1 MSGVPSL
8 RSRAVRAALWALVVL
23 GLTAALSLCPAR
35 PAAAA
40 GQPPAPGGDDVL
52 TAPDNGAC
60 LRCHERGA
68 GGAAAVP
75 GLDAA
80 AYRQSPHG
88 RLACTSCHL
97 GFRPG
102 PHDAVQVRDW
112 RATARLEAC
121 RACHAD
127 VFSRYSASFHG
138 RVALSQP
145 RRGAPACA
153 DCHDAHAV
161 LRPGTAAF
169 REGIDDLC
177 ARCHADARKT
187 YLDSY
192 HGKAF
197 LLGRGSAA
205 VCTDCHGSHRI
216 LPPDDPR
223 SSVNKAN
230 LVATCQK
237 CHPGANSNFA
247 GFMVHVN
254 PRDPRSSLLLW
265 FFYAAYVVLIAV
277 VFSFGFVHSGLYI
290 YRGIKDGLYSRHGP
304 RL

>member
-1 MSGVPSL
+1 MRAGRQRL
-8 RSRAVRAALWALVVL
+8 RPVLRRAVAALALGVALAAAWAAV
-23 GLTAALSLCPAR
+23 
-35 PAAAA
+35 AAAA
-40 GQPPAPGGDDVL
+40 SPSPAAGESSSILAP
-52 TAPDNGAC
+52 PDNSRC
-60 LRCHERGA
+60 LRCHGGGEGA
-68 GGAAAVP
+68 GAGPRV
-75 GLDAA
+75 DAA
-80 AYRQSPHG
+80 RYARSPHG

-97 GFRPG
+97 GFGPG
-102 PHDAVQVRDW
+102 PHDAAQLRDW
-112 RATARLEAC
+112 RATARLDAC

-153 DCHDAHAV
+153 DCHGAHAV

-169 REGIDDLC
+169 RETIDDLC
-177 ARCHADARKT
+177 ARCHAEARQT

-197 LLGRGSAA
+197 LLGRATAA
-205 VCTDCHGSHRI
+205 VCTDCHGGHRI

-223 SSVNKAN
+223 SSVSKAN
-230 LVATCQK
+230 LVATCRT
-237 CHPGANSNFA
+237 CHPGASENFA
-247 GFMVHVN
+247 SFMVHVN

-265 FFYAAYVVLIAV
+265 VFYAAYVVLIAV

-290 YRGIKDGLYSRHGP
+290 YRGIKDGLYSRRGA
-304 RL
+304 RLG